1 MKHLSFV
8 TVLLTL
14 LLSACAPA
22 TPTVDPANIQ
32 ASAVAAANT
41 MVALTQAA
49 IPTETPIPPTPP
61 PSPTPL
67 PSPTLLAL
75 PTLSI
80 QTPATLPPAT
90 GGNGG
95 GGTGG
100 NPGGDPCQA
109 PLDANPAG
117 PKITVVVVNSTKASV
132 ILSLYL
138 AKTTFGECGYRAF
151 NLSGGQTASASL
163 PIGCYNAGAF
173 VTDPKKAPYR
183 AFGYGC
189 FKGDAKGTVKVGT
202 TNVIQISQ

>member
-1 MKHLSFV
+1 MKRISFV
-8 TVLLTL
+8 IVLLTL

-22 TPTVDPANIQ
+22 TPTVDPAQIQ

-49 IPTETPIPPTPP
+49 IPTETPVPPTPP

-80 QTPATLPPAT
+80 QTPATVPPAT
-90 GGNGG
+90 GGTGG
-95 GGTGG
+95 GG
-100 NPGGDPCQA
+100 NPSGDPCQA
-109 PLDANPAG
+109 PLAANPAG
-117 PKITVVVVNSTKASV
+117 PKITVVVANSSKGSV

-151 NLSGGQTASASL
+151 NLSAGQSASASL
-163 PIGCYNAGAF
+163 PVGCYSAGAF
-173 VTDPKKAPYR
+173 VTDPKKGPYK

-189 FKGDAKGTVKVGT
+189 FKGDAKGTVTVGT
-202 TNVIQISQ
+202 SNIIKISQ